1 MKSDICFQALW
12 NNPHAFQSARTNDF
26 WMFQDPLLVS
36 YISVTFFFLDKI
48 QVNPNATKL
57 VQLQSLEGCIP
68 LGPPNYTLLDTV
80 WLQTTITRV
89 FTQQLLKTILCSTYS
104 SDCVW
109 GKHCGCLE
117 DDPRDSNVFVAPVLA
132 YKHRKKTMN
141 TAGSS
146 GQHQSMCVPLQ
157 CNPLR
162 HKASSSPALQEV
174 KWFTVHKDWTW
185 R

>member
-132 YKHRKKTMN
+132 YKHRKKTIN

-146 GQHQSMCVPLQ
+146 GQH
-157 CNPLR
+157 
-162 HKASSSPALQEV
+162 
-174 KWFTVHKDWTW
+174 
-185 R
+185 